1 VSYIYLALISV
12 SLKILIRTQVM
23 RKKAE
28 VSPIS
33 TSTGIA
39 KKITAKVS
47 RVTAKSTHK
56 KDVSPSVNIK
66 QIDCPASPPSHG
78 MVTCE
83 DDDNNG
89 GSRGRSTTPSESDL
103 LRYLTAHITPHTHIS
118 HNTPHPETG
127 DTDNL
132 FGGELT
138 SFTIGR
144 EEYLEG
150 IVRLVKSDC
159 PEVVQDMGG
168 FLKAMKQAFTDV
180 NVNIHQI

>member
-12 SLKILIRTQVM
+12 SSKILIRTQVM

-28 VSPIS
+28 VSPVS

-47 RVTAKSTHK
+47 RVTTKVLHK

-89 GSRGRSTTPSESDL
+89 GSRGRSTTPPSESDL

-118 HNTPHPETG
+118 HNTPHPET
-127 DTDNL
+127 
-132 FGGELT
+132 GGELT